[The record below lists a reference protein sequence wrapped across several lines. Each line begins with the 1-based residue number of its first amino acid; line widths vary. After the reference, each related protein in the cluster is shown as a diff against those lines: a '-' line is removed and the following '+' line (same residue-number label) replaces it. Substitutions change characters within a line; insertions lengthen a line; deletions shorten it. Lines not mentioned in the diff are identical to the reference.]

1 MSLRFKGRLGGAWV
15 RPVWEQAKMGT
26 APVLLALYAVLL
38 CACRS
43 GAEEQGGGPLCPE
56 YQKSFDA
63 SCYEFVSL
71 QRSFLSAQGWC
82 ERGGG
87 HLAFILN
94 DEIQQ
99 FLQRHLKPEQDWWLG
114 LAPARQN
121 LTLELTVAEDSLS
134 WLDGSDVSYANWAE
148 EPLPGAS
155 CAHVRRHSAFQWE
168 ATDNCSQE
176 FYFVCEFESG
186 RSLACANHNATL
198 QCGSGRVIQVDD
210 SFYGRKTPHYCQ
222 VTPTP
227 PSTPGW
233 EAPSVLEECSWV
245 DVSHLVEGHCHG
257 LQVCQV
263 TADAG
268 LFGESCPRLGSYLSV
283 DYHCKDGL
291 LLLMSEVAA
300 VFDNV
305 TITVKWLLHPFQ
317 GNLTCSLSAG
327 DGHTIDAY
335 NSKESENMVH
345 RYNRSGVFTVNVE
358 CTTSEWHVAAQKVI
372 IIQEPP
378 TEFGI
383 IRCYSSNQSWE
394 SNNCKAFYGSTLEIQ
409 VQLEAGTNITYRLQ
423 QGEVLLAMAMTMRGI
438 VPCNLTMD
446 PLAQQRL
453 GIGCHQVELSASS
466 DVLAGAVS
474 APLDFC
480 LLEAVEGLRVSVE
493 QGPDSCQSSSLQ
505 VSVSLERGTPV
516 QLLFQVSGERN
527 SYSEAKDMLD
537 GSLQIF
543 SITAKIQGPV
553 SVKVNATNSL
563 SSMVQDAGNI
573 TLICS
578 DHVPGDSSRVPRDN
592 EDGFDIEADPNVIY
606 PNTTMVT
613 LTAFGDV
620 INSGA
625 TYSWSCSGD
634 CRCET
639 TSTSQQM
646 KIENSCL
653 PEMYN
658 FTMFI
663 LTVKKTKGKSLTSS
677 ICVMVVPMNNI
688 SLNIMC
694 KEGCDHTDSMQS
706 IQLEVLCHQCVN
718 FTWYYEITANKHADW
733 AGCRSNQMPL
743 TLIAK
748 GNSSIVINGEKI
760 LATINRVVVVGFS
773 NDGKSGVASYS
784 LHHPRTTQPPMRHR
798 SSSTTNPTPSKDY
811 KGSKGYSDTK
821 KPKFPTS
828 SPPYVNGSHH
838 PPAATPAHIP
848 GKPSSVPAAASL
860 SCTLAPPQ
868 GTVLTPFT
876 GTCNVPPVFC
886 TPGSCTLCFK
896 TVKGQSLSCGHELE
910 MQSLFLPSGDNITL
924 TAFLKNSEGQTLS
937 TSLATQVKS
946 ANATNTDLKDLLK
959 NQQHLSQVALV
970 QLFHSVSATLN
981 GAAGANRENAE
992 LREQMLGDLSAALQE
1007 HPCNAPSDVQ
1017 LTAEAVMQI
1026 TQKTNEL
1033 TSSAQMQASFV
1044 LANLSQALLTINST
1058 GSEGTAQVQLAA
1070 GFIVKAASNILEAWA
1085 ESGQQGEISSCLLN
1099 TMGNVQTALLAEMGT
1114 NQDPVILSSPDI
1126 SIYVNRLSPD
1136 QLQQKPI
1143 GIQRNSTSWFSLP
1156 PIGPDILPVE
1166 KPVDVRMMS
1175 LGISPFPKGTG
1186 DLISGIVGGLTLTN
1200 HDGSVIPV
1208 KNLSSE
1214 IEIFLPRPKESQV
1227 SETFLDLGNFSTV
1240 AINVTVP
1247 NISLVL
1253 KLDPSENLTLQL
1265 LLGFQSYPN
1274 QSHHIAMTN
1283 LPQQGATLE
1292 EQYTWVLG
1300 PGNLTGNPGTYYL
1313 LVRPVVAAGV
1323 NSTNATVS
1331 VTTIASQCMYW
1342 DEVTSDWSTQGCRVG
1357 PLTTPSATQCFCNHL
1372 TFFGSSFFV
1381 MPNVVD
1387 VSQTAQLFSTFVD
1400 NPVVVCFV
1408 GAIFLAYLLVVV
1420 WARRKDIQDLA
1431 KVKVTVL
1438 ADNDPLAHYRYM
1450 LTISTGHRRGA
1461 STSSQVTVILLGSDG
1476 ESHPH
1481 HLSDPDKPLFERGGV
1496 DMFLLTTPF
1505 SLGELQNVR
1514 LWHDNSGSHA
1524 AWYINKV
1531 MVQDLETG
1539 QKWHFLCNSWL
1550 AINMGECALDK
1561 VFPVATELD
1570 LTRFSNLFFTKTA
1583 KDFGDGH
1590 IWFSVIN
1597 RPPASNFTRVQR
1609 VSCCFSLLLCTML
1622 TNIMFWGIPTNPS
1635 EQKMDLGQIEI
1646 TWQQVMIGVQSS
1658 IIMFPINLL
1667 IVSIFRNT
1675 RPREKK
1681 VLQANSQAKADPNKQ
1696 GKTGRVSPT
1705 QPPSPGNI
1713 HKEITPNS
1721 VVKDIK
1727 RIAQSL
1733 SKTRRSTVPQLE
1745 EGAEKTAD
1753 INTLLS
1759 LVEEI
1764 IQQQNRAG
1772 GDFYSEGCKNEASL
1786 ILTLESSPGG
1796 SPERSNSV
1804 SQRQRDYSEYL
1815 YRQLRHVEK
1824 ELEVLDPSRFP
1835 NPRSYRQAVRQV
1847 QDMKGLLEGRL
1858 SCMSPAENHV
1868 VKSPS
1873 PPEQENNRK
1882 CCQGG
1887 LPWWFVFVGWFLVA
1901 ATSGVAAYFT
1911 MMYGLTY
1918 GKQKSISWLI
1928 SMVVSFFESV
1938 FVTQPLKVLGFAI
1951 FFALVLK
1958 KIDQEEYGDATLEK
1972 ELVTS
1977 DPNVVLGTRR
1987 DSTCSYYQPPPP
1999 TDIERMRNNMIKEQ
2013 KAYGLIMEIL
2023 AYLGFMWMLLLVA
2036 YGQRDPN
2043 AYFLN
2048 QHIQQSFTNGTS
2060 DMMSLNEVFMWTN
2073 TTLLSNLFGQYPGFI
2088 TDGNS
2093 KLVGNG
2099 RIRQVRVKRDS
2110 CPVSPSISS
2119 LVPDC
2124 QGLYSWDVEDMGQYG
2139 PGWSQNSSASGTINS
2154 TAWTYQ
2160 SQGQLRGCPIWG
2172 DVVLYRGGGFV
2183 AELVLDQG
2191 NAGGVLQNLFDN
2203 TWLDIYTRAVFVE
2216 FTVYNAN
2223 INLFCIVTLI
2233 FETSANGAFQ
2243 YLTDLQTVRLYQSTG
2258 GLEIFVMASEVIYFL
2273 FILYYMFVQGKLMKQ
2288 LKWTYFSNKWNLLE
2302 LAIIILSWSALSVF
2316 IKRTLLGNRDMEFY
2330 RTHPDQF
2337 PSFYQTAAADSVL
2350 GYLIAFLV
2358 LLATIKLWHL
2368 LRLNP
2373 KLHMITS
2380 TLKRAWND
2388 ISGFIIVLTIM
2399 LLTYSMTCNL
2409 IYGWKLYSYRTLLEA
2424 FQTIVSLQLGIFNYE
2439 EILEYNPVLGAFII
2453 GSCVIFMTFVVLN
2466 LFISVILVAFS
2477 QEQLHHKPSEEEE
2490 IVDLI
2495 FTKLCSLL
2503 GIRCKNEKEKAAN
2516 ERILTA
2522 SKKDT

>member
-1 MSLRFKGRLGGAWV
+1 
-15 RPVWEQAKMGT
+15 MGT
-26 APVLLALYAVLL
+26 APVLLGLYAVLL
-38 CACRS
+38 CACRL

-56 YQKSFDA
+56 YQKSFDT

-87 HLAFILN
+87 HLAFVLN
-94 DEIQQ
+94 DETQQ
-99 FLQRHLKPEQDWWLG
+99 FLQRHLKPEKDWWLG

-155 CAHVRRHSAFQWE
+155 CAHVQRHSGFQWE

-176 FYFVCEFESG
+176 LYFICEFESA
-186 RSLACANHNATL
+186 RSLACANQNATL

-222 VTPTP
+222 VTSTP

-300 VFDNV
+300 VFDNI

-327 DGHTIDAY
+327 DGHTVDPY
-335 NSKESENMVH
+335 NPKKSESMVH
-345 RYNRSGVFTVNVE
+345 RYNRSGVFTVSVE
-358 CTTSEWHVAAQKVI
+358 CSTSEWHVTAQKVI

-378 TEFGI
+378 TEFGT
-383 IRCYSSNQSWE
+383 IRCYSSNQTWE

-409 VQLEAGTNITYRLQ
+409 VQLEAGSNITYRLQ

-438 VPCNLTMD
+438 IPCNITMD
-446 PLAQQRL
+446 PLAQQQL
-453 GIGCHQVELSASS
+453 GIGCHLVKLSASS
-466 DVLAGAVS
+466 DMMAGAITT
-474 APLDFC
+474 PLEVC
-480 LLEAVEGLRVSVE
+480 LLEAVDGLRVSVE
-493 QGPDSCQSSSLQ
+493 QGPDSCLSSSLQ
-505 VSVSLERGTPV
+505 VSVSLERGSPV

-527 SYSEAKDMLD
+527 SYSEARDMLN
-537 GSLQIF
+537 GSLQVF
-543 SITAKIQGPV
+543 SITARIQGPV

-578 DHVPGDSSRVPRDN
+578 DPVPGDSLRVPRDYTG
-592 EDGFDIEADPNVIY
+592 GFDIEADPNVIY
-606 PNTTMVT
+606 QNTTMVT
-613 LTAFGDV
+613 LTANGDSDV
-620 INSGA
+620 LNSGA
-625 TYSWSCSGD
+625 TYSWSCSGV
-634 CRCET
+634 CPCNT
-639 TSTSQQM
+639 TSTNQQLE
-646 KIENSCL
+646 IENSCL

-658 FTMFI
+658 VTKYT
-663 LTVKKTKGKSLTSS
+663 LTVTSS
-677 ICVMVVPMNNI
+677 HGKTHTSSKCIMVVPMNNI
-688 SLNIMC
+688 SLNITC
-694 KEGCDHTDSMQS
+694 KEGCDPTNSMQS
-706 IQLEVLCHQCVN
+706 IQLAVFSEQCDD
-718 FTWYYEITANKHADW
+718 FMWYYEDTANMPAAW
-733 AGCRSNQMPL
+733 YGCQSGQVPL
-743 TLIAK
+743 TLYAK
-748 GNSSIVINGEKI
+748 KNASIVINGPKL
-760 LATINRVVVVGFS
+760 LATIKRVVVVGFS
-773 NDGKSGVASYS
+773 NDGMSGVASYS
-784 LHHPRTTQPPMRHR
+784 LDHTRTTQAPSEHR
-798 SSSTTNPTPSKDY
+798 YSRTTHPAPSKDY
-811 KGSKGYSDTK
+811 KVPKDHSHTK
-821 KPKFPTS
+821 QPKFSTS
-828 SPPYVNGSHH
+828 SPPVSRTTASDKRRL
-838 PPAATPAHIP
+838 PSVTPAHKP
-848 GKPSSVPAAASL
+848 AKPSSVPTVPSL

-876 GTCNVPPVFC
+876 GTCNVPPGFC

-896 TVKGQSLSCGHELE
+896 TVKGQNLSCGHELE
-910 MQSLFLPSGDNITL
+910 MKSLFLPSGDNIIL
-924 TAFLKNSEGQTLS
+924 IASVNNSKGQTLS
-937 TSLATQVKS
+937 TTLTTQVKD
-946 ANATNTDLKDLLK
+946 ANATTSAKDLQDLVK
-959 NQQHLSQVALV
+959 NQQHLSKEALG

-981 GAAGANRENAE
+981 GAAGDNRENAKV
-992 LREQMLGDLSAALQE
+992 REKMLDSLSAALQE
-1007 HPCNAPSDVQ
+1007 YPCNAPSDVQ
-1017 LTAEAVMQI
+1017 LTAEAVIQI
-1026 TQKTNEL
+1026 TQTTNEL
-1033 TSSAQMQASFV
+1033 TSSAQMQASFL
-1044 LANLSQALLTINST
+1044 LANLSQALLTMNST

-1070 GFIVKAASNILEAWA
+1070 GVIVKAASNVLQAWA
-1085 ESGQQGEISSCLLN
+1085 ESGQQSEISSCLLH
-1099 TMGNVQTALLAEMGT
+1099 TMDNVQTALLAEMGT

-1143 GIQRNSTSWFSLP
+1143 GIQKNSTSWFSLP

-1175 LGISPFPKGTG
+1175 LGVSPFPKGTG

-1200 HDGSVIPV
+1200 HDGSIIPV

-1214 IEIFLPRPKESQV
+1214 IEIFLPQPNESQV
-1227 SETFLDLGNFSTV
+1227 SETFLNLGNFSTV

-1274 QSHHIAMTN
+1274 QSHYIAMTN

-1323 NSTNATVS
+1323 SSINATVS

-1342 DEVTSDWSTQGCRVG
+1342 DEVTSDWSTHGCRVG
-1357 PLTTPSATQCFCNHL
+1357 PLTTPSATQCLCNHL

-1387 VSQTAQLFSTFVD
+1387 VSQTAQLFSTFVN

-1408 GAIFLAYLLVVV
+1408 GAIFLAYLVVVV

-1438 ADNDPLAHYRYM
+1438 ADNDPLAQYRYM

-1476 ESHPH
+1476 ESDPH

-1505 SLGELQNVR
+1505 SLGELQNIR
-1514 LWHDNSGSHA
+1514 LWHDNSGSHP

-1550 AINMGECALDK
+1550 AINMGECALDN
-1561 VFPVATELD
+1561 VFPAATELD

-1667 IVSIFRNT
+1667 IVSIFRNI

-1681 VLQANSQAKADPNKQ
+1681 VLQVNSQAKADPNKQ
-1696 GKTGRVSPT
+1696 GKTGRVFPT
-1705 QPPSPGNI
+1705 QLPSPGNI
-1713 HKEITPNS
+1713 HKEITPSS

-1733 SKTRRSTVPQLE
+1733 SKTRRSPVPQLE
-1745 EGAEKTAD
+1745 AGAEKTAD

-1772 GDFYSEGCKNEASL
+1772 GDFYSEGCKNEAAL
-1786 ILTLESSPGG
+1786 VLTLESSPGG

-1824 ELEVLDPSRFP
+1824 ELEVLDPSCFP
-1835 NPRSYRQAVRQV
+1835 NPRSYQQAVRQV

-1858 SCMSPAENHV
+1858 SSKSLAEKHV
-1868 VKSPS
+1868 VKTPC
-1873 PPEQENNRK
+1873 PPEQENKKK

-1928 SMVVSFFESV
+1928 SMVVSFFESI
-1938 FVTQPLKVLGFAI
+1938 FITQPLKVLGFAI

-1958 KIDQEEYGDATLEK
+1958 KIDQEEYGDATIEK
-1972 ELVTS
+1972 ALVSS

-1987 DSTCSYYQPPPP
+1987 DSTCSYYKPPPP

-2013 KAYGLIMEIL
+2013 KAIGLIMEIL

-2048 QHIQQSFTNGTS
+2048 QHIQQSFANGIS
-2060 DMMSLNEVFMWTN
+2060 DMMSLNDVFMWTN

-2093 KLVGNG
+2093 MLVGNG

-2119 LVPDC
+2119 LAPDC
-2124 QGLYSWDVEDMGQYG
+2124 QSLYSWDVEDMGQYG
-2139 PGWSQNSSASGTINS
+2139 PGWSQNSSANDTLNS
-2154 TAWTYQ
+2154 SAWTYQ
-2160 SQGQLRGCPIWG
+2160 SEGQLRGCPIWG

-2183 AELVLDQG
+2183 AELALDQE
-2191 NAGGVLQNLFDN
+2191 NAGGVLQYLFDN

-2258 GLEIFVMASEVIYFL
+2258 GLQIFVMASEVIYFL
-2273 FILYYMFVQGKLMKQ
+2273 FILHYMFVQGKLMKQ
-2288 LKWTYFSNKWNLLE
+2288 QKWAYFSNKWNLLE
-2302 LAIIILSWSALSVF
+2302 LGIIILSWSALTVF
-2316 IKRTLLGNRDMEFY
+2316 IKRTLLGNRDVEFY

-2337 PSFYQTAAADSVL
+2337 PSFYETAAADSVL

-2358 LLATIKLWHL
+2358 LLATVKLWHL

-2373 KLHMITS
+2373 KLYMITS

-2399 LLTYSMTCNL
+2399 LLTYSITCNL

-2439 EILEYNPVLGAFII
+2439 EILDYNPVLGAFII

-2503 GIRCKNEKEKAAN
+2503 GIKYKDEKGKVAN
-2516 ERILTA
+2516 ERIVTA
-2522 SKKDT
+2522 SKKENSPST